1 MRIIVCENY
10 EEVSKKAAQIIGS
23 QMILK
28 PNSVLG
34 LATGST
40 PIGMYENLVSLNKK
54 GDIDFSEVRTFNLDE
69 YYKLPKENDQSYHY
83 FMYKNL
89 FDHIN
94 INPENIHIPNGM
106 TDDVDAECERYDE
119 LIKEAGGVDIQ
130 VLGIGN
136 NAHIGFNEPTINF
149 EKGTHL
155 VQLEDSTIE
164 ANSRFFDNIEDVPK
178 KAITMGVGSIFKSR
192 KIMLIATGE
201 NKAEAIYNTVYGKVV
216 PEVPASILQFHSDI
230 VLILDKE
237 AAKLLKEE
245 DYKIA
250 LDAIRKVGMEKSI
263 NRSFSTLSGGEKQR
277 VILARALTQEPQ
289 ILILD
294 EPTNHLDIKYQIEI
308 LSLVKSL
315 DICVVAALH
324 DLALAAQF
332 CNEIYLI
339 KNGELRACGKPKDI
353 ITTEMVKEIYE
364 IDCDIVYNE
373 RTSTIMISYYPL
385 EYK

>member
-10 EEVSKKAAQIIGS
+10 EEVSKKAAQMILS
-23 QMILK
+23 QVTLK

-136 NAHIGFNEPTINF
+136 NAHIGFNEPTKNF

-250 LDAIRKVGMEKSI
+250 
-263 NRSFSTLSGGEKQR
+263 
-277 VILARALTQEPQ
+277 
-289 ILILD
+289 
-294 EPTNHLDIKYQIEI
+294 
-308 LSLVKSL
+308 
-315 DICVVAALH
+315 
-324 DLALAAQF
+324 
-332 CNEIYLI
+332 
-339 KNGELRACGKPKDI
+339 
-353 ITTEMVKEIYE
+353 
-364 IDCDIVYNE
+364 
-373 RTSTIMISYYPL
+373 
-385 EYK
+385 

>member
-10 EEVSKKAAQIIGS
+10 EEVSKKAAQMILS
-23 QMILK
+23 QVTLK

-40 PIGMYENLVSLNKK
+40 PIGMYENLVNLNKN

-69 YYKLPKENDQSYHY
+69 YYNLPKDNDQSYHY
-83 FMYKNL
+83 FMYKHL

-119 LIKEAGGVDIQ
+119 LIKETGGVDIQ

-155 VQLEDSTIE
+155 VELEDSTIE

-250 LDAIRKVGMEKSI
+250 
-263 NRSFSTLSGGEKQR
+263 
-277 VILARALTQEPQ
+277 
-289 ILILD
+289 
-294 EPTNHLDIKYQIEI
+294 
-308 LSLVKSL
+308 
-315 DICVVAALH
+315 
-324 DLALAAQF
+324 
-332 CNEIYLI
+332 
-339 KNGELRACGKPKDI
+339 
-353 ITTEMVKEIYE
+353 
-364 IDCDIVYNE
+364 
-373 RTSTIMISYYPL
+373 
-385 EYK
+385 

>member
-10 EEVSKKAAQIIGS
+10 EEVSKKAAQMILS
-23 QMILK
+23 QVTLK

-54 GDIDFSEVRTFNLDE
+54 GDIDFFFFLTFNLDE
-69 YYKLPKENDQSYHY
+69 YYKLHKENDQSYHY

-250 LDAIRKVGMEKSI
+250 
-263 NRSFSTLSGGEKQR
+263 
-277 VILARALTQEPQ
+277 
-289 ILILD
+289 
-294 EPTNHLDIKYQIEI
+294 
-308 LSLVKSL
+308 
-315 DICVVAALH
+315 
-324 DLALAAQF
+324 
-332 CNEIYLI
+332 
-339 KNGELRACGKPKDI
+339 
-353 ITTEMVKEIYE
+353 
-364 IDCDIVYNE
+364 
-373 RTSTIMISYYPL
+373 
-385 EYK
+385 

>member
-10 EEVSKKAAQIIGS
+10 EEVSKKAAQMILS
-23 QMILK
+23 QVTLK

-40 PIGMYENLVSLNKK
+40 PIGMYENLVKLNKN

-69 YYKLPKENDQSYHY
+69 YYKLPKESDQSYHY

-106 TDDVDAECERYDE
+106 TADVDAECERYDK

-136 NAHIGFNEPTINF
+136 NAHIGFNEPRINF

-155 VQLEDSTIE
+155 VELEESTIE

-178 KAITMGVGSIFKSR
+178 KAITMGVGSIFKSK

-230 VLILDKE
+230 VLILDKK
-237 AAKLLKEE
+237 AAKLLKKE

-250 LDAIRKVGMEKSI
+250 
-263 NRSFSTLSGGEKQR
+263 
-277 VILARALTQEPQ
+277 
-289 ILILD
+289 
-294 EPTNHLDIKYQIEI
+294 
-308 LSLVKSL
+308 
-315 DICVVAALH
+315 
-324 DLALAAQF
+324 
-332 CNEIYLI
+332 
-339 KNGELRACGKPKDI
+339 
-353 ITTEMVKEIYE
+353 
-364 IDCDIVYNE
+364 
-373 RTSTIMISYYPL
+373 
-385 EYK
+385 

>member
-10 EEVSKKAAQIIGS
+10 EEVSKKAAQMILS
-23 QMILK
+23 QVTLK

-40 PIGMYENLVSLNKK
+40 PIGMYENLVKLNKN

-250 LDAIRKVGMEKSI
+250 
-263 NRSFSTLSGGEKQR
+263 
-277 VILARALTQEPQ
+277 
-289 ILILD
+289 
-294 EPTNHLDIKYQIEI
+294 
-308 LSLVKSL
+308 
-315 DICVVAALH
+315 
-324 DLALAAQF
+324 
-332 CNEIYLI
+332 
-339 KNGELRACGKPKDI
+339 
-353 ITTEMVKEIYE
+353 
-364 IDCDIVYNE
+364 
-373 RTSTIMISYYPL
+373 
-385 EYK
+385 

>member
-10 EEVSKKAAQIIGS
+10 EEVSKKAAQMILS
-23 QMILK
+23 QVTLK

-40 PIGMYENLVSLNKK
+40 PIGMYENLVNLNKK

-69 YYKLPKENDQSYHY
+69 YYNLPKENNQSYHY
-83 FMYKNL
+83 FMHQNL
-89 FDHIN
+89 FNHIN
-94 INPENIHIPNGM
+94 INSENIHIPNGM
-106 TDDVDAECERYDE
+106 TNDVNAECERYDE
-119 LIKEAGGVDIQ
+119 LIKESGGIDIQ

-155 VQLEDSTIE
+155 VELDDSTIE

-230 VLILDKE
+230 VLILDKD

-250 LDAIRKVGMEKSI
+250 
-263 NRSFSTLSGGEKQR
+263 
-277 VILARALTQEPQ
+277 
-289 ILILD
+289 
-294 EPTNHLDIKYQIEI
+294 
-308 LSLVKSL
+308 
-315 DICVVAALH
+315 
-324 DLALAAQF
+324 
-332 CNEIYLI
+332 
-339 KNGELRACGKPKDI
+339 
-353 ITTEMVKEIYE
+353 
-364 IDCDIVYNE
+364 
-373 RTSTIMISYYPL
+373 
-385 EYK
+385 

>member
-10 EEVSKKAAQIIGS
+10 EEVSKKAAQMILS
-23 QMILK
+23 QVTLK

-40 PIGMYENLVSLNKK
+40 PIGMYENLVSHNKK

-250 LDAIRKVGMEKSI
+250 
-263 NRSFSTLSGGEKQR
+263 
-277 VILARALTQEPQ
+277 
-289 ILILD
+289 
-294 EPTNHLDIKYQIEI
+294 
-308 LSLVKSL
+308 
-315 DICVVAALH
+315 
-324 DLALAAQF
+324 
-332 CNEIYLI
+332 
-339 KNGELRACGKPKDI
+339 
-353 ITTEMVKEIYE
+353 
-364 IDCDIVYNE
+364 
-373 RTSTIMISYYPL
+373 
-385 EYK
+385 

>member
-10 EEVSKKAAQIIGS
+10 EEVSKKAAQMILS
-23 QMILK
+23 QVTLK

-40 PIGMYENLVSLNKK
+40 PIGMYENLVKLNKN

-69 YYKLPKENDQSYHY
+69 YYKLPKESDQSYHY

-89 FDHIN
+89 FNHIN

-106 TDDVDAECERYDE
+106 TADVDAECERYDK

-155 VQLEDSTIE
+155 VELEESTIE

-178 KAITMGVGSIFKSR
+178 KAITMGVGSIFKSK

-230 VLILDKE
+230 VLILDKK
-237 AAKLLKEE
+237 AAKLLKKE

-250 LDAIRKVGMEKSI
+250 
-263 NRSFSTLSGGEKQR
+263 
-277 VILARALTQEPQ
+277 
-289 ILILD
+289 
-294 EPTNHLDIKYQIEI
+294 
-308 LSLVKSL
+308 
-315 DICVVAALH
+315 
-324 DLALAAQF
+324 
-332 CNEIYLI
+332 
-339 KNGELRACGKPKDI
+339 
-353 ITTEMVKEIYE
+353 
-364 IDCDIVYNE
+364 
-373 RTSTIMISYYPL
+373 
-385 EYK
+385 

>member
-10 EEVSKKAAQIIGS
+10 EEVSKKAAQMILS
-23 QMILK
+23 QVTLK

-40 PIGMYENLVSLNKK
+40 PIGMYENLVKLNKN

-69 YYKLPKENDQSYHY
+69 YYNLPKENDQSYHY
-83 FMYKNL
+83 FMYQNL
-89 FDHIN
+89 FNHIN
-94 INPENIHIPNGM
+94 INPANIHIPNGM
-106 TDDVDAECERYDE
+106 TNDVDAECERYDS

-136 NAHIGFNEPTINF
+136 NAHIGFNEPTVNF

-155 VQLEDSTIE
+155 VELEESTIE

-178 KAITMGVGSIFKSR
+178 KAITMGVGSIFKSK
-192 KIMLIATGE
+192 KILLIATGE

-230 VLILDKE
+230 VLILDKD

-250 LDAIRKVGMEKSI
+250 
-263 NRSFSTLSGGEKQR
+263 
-277 VILARALTQEPQ
+277 
-289 ILILD
+289 
-294 EPTNHLDIKYQIEI
+294 
-308 LSLVKSL
+308 
-315 DICVVAALH
+315 
-324 DLALAAQF
+324 
-332 CNEIYLI
+332 
-339 KNGELRACGKPKDI
+339 
-353 ITTEMVKEIYE
+353 
-364 IDCDIVYNE
+364 
-373 RTSTIMISYYPL
+373 
-385 EYK
+385 